1 MGRWFATLFPMSDQE
16 AFYRF
21 QKLRFKRTLRRLM
34 TPAECVLWEALRNR
48 KFQGL
53 KWKRQ
58 ANIGHFVADFL
69 CAEHML
75 IVEVDGGIHESQE
88 DYDRLRTEV
97 INRHGYLVIRFR
109 NEEVLFRLAT
119 VLERIRLETKRG

>member
-1 MGRWFATLFPMSDQE
+1 MSENE
-16 AFYRF
+16 ALYRL

-34 TPAECVLWEALRNR
+34 TPAERVLWEALRNR
-48 KFQGL
+48 KLLGL
-53 KWKRQ
+53 KWRRQ

-69 CAEHML
+69 CAEHLL

-97 INRHGYLVIRFR
+97 INRHGYRVIRFR
-109 NEEVLFRLAT
+109 NEEVLFGLTA
-119 VLERIRLETKRG
+119 VLERIGLETIKG